1 MQIIPPLNT
10 YGNPPNLIPLRV
22 KSTIL
27 ILIFIVLS
35 FSLVGCVSFNDPE
48 ASQEFNSE
56 TVGKLNT
63 QSIIG
68 QSFISRRPNLD
79 GITIWIKSSST
90 QEELP
95 VNDGEHGINIK
106 LYDSKNATLPVFA
119 SNIVVAATEN
129 TTPFAI
135 QIPNQNNPAN
145 ERYLLQ
151 LSTDSNTILI
161 QGRNE
166 DAYPHGQ
173 AFINEQPINADIAFR
188 LSYDYNFPS
197 LIQDIKRGISDIWL
211 AVPLLIILLLPGWLL
226 LDFSDLRRR
235 FDFGDQVALS
245 IGISLSLIPI
255 TMLWTTLV
263 HFKWT
268 RTFVIFIAGFLI
280 TLLILRVIYK
290 YIKLHKSNHQKN
302 NLSMVGRIKNLPG
315 QLVRLFIPFSLILIF
330 LITLSMRMIMVRDLA
345 TPAWVDSIHHA
356 LITRLILSTGSYPS
370 SYAPYWDINPSAY
383 HPGFHGIT
391 ATLTWLSNLSI
402 DQSLLVFGQVL
413 NALAVFSVYLFTKTF
428 TRSNLAGLFAA
439 FITGFLTPMPAYYTS
454 WGRYTELAGLII
466 FPAAFALILLLMN
479 GQTKK
484 QKYWIILLCVITI
497 SGLFMVHYRVTV
509 FLAGLILS
517 YFFIYILMNKSAP
530 KTSTTKIIK
539 LLFIVAFASI
549 FLVFPWMF
557 QLIEN
562 SVLPMISSI
571 GIRPIPYF
579 QDFSWAFLTSA
590 YGKQT
595 LVIAGLGLLW
605 GLIERKRFAYMLTV
619 WISLLFLIANFDA
632 LHIPGGGLITSAS
645 VEIMLFIPISMLGG
659 YFIDLLIRYWKILF
673 PQKVKIL
680 FMGTILIVTLM
691 VAFLGA
697 KQLINI
703 LNPITII
710 SRNAD
715 IPAIE
720 WVENNIPM
728 NETIVINPFAWGYGL
743 YAGSDGGFWISPLS
757 GRSTLPPPV
766 LYGLGP
772 GSKKIKEQ
780 SKQIIDLSSNPDAL
794 WGFLKDNQIQYI
806 YVGAKG
812 GVLSP
817 DKLSSSEHY
826 SNIYHKDGV
835 WIFRIK
841 P

>member
-1 MQIIPPLNT
+1 M
-10 YGNPPNLIPLRV
+10 
-22 KSTIL
+22 
-27 ILIFIVLS
+27 
-35 FSLVGCVSFNDPE
+35 
-48 ASQEFNSE
+48 
-56 TVGKLNT
+56 
-63 QSIIG
+63 
-68 QSFISRRPNLD
+68 
-79 GITIWIKSSST
+79 
-90 QEELP
+90 
-95 VNDGEHGINIK
+95 
-106 LYDSKNATLPVFA
+106 
-119 SNIVVAATEN
+119 
-129 TTPFAI
+129 
-135 QIPNQNNPAN
+135 
-145 ERYLLQ
+145 
-151 LSTDSNTILI
+151 
-161 QGRNE
+161 
-166 DAYPHGQ
+166 
-173 AFINEQPINADIAFR
+173 
-188 LSYDYNFPS
+188 SYDYNFDS
-197 LIQDIKRGISDIWL
+197 LIQDIKRGITDVWL

-235 FDFGDQVALS
+235 FDFGEQAALS

-255 TMLWTTLV
+255 TMLWTTIV

-268 RTFVIFIAGFLI
+268 RSFVIFIAGFLI
-280 TLLILRVIYK
+280 TLLILRLIYK
-290 YIKLHKSNHQKN
+290 YIELHKYTNQKN
-302 NLSMVGRIKNLPG
+302 NLSIVVRFTNLSSR
-315 QLVRLFIPFSLILIF
+315 LVRLIIPFSLILIF
-330 LITLSMRMIMVRDLA
+330 LLTLSIRMIMVRDLA

-356 LITRLILSTGSYPS
+356 LITRLILFTGSYPL

-383 HPGFHGIT
+383 HPGFHSIT
-391 ATLTWLSNLSI
+391 ATLTWLSNLHI

-413 NALAVFSVYLFTKTF
+413 NALAVFTVYLFTKTF

-466 FPAAFALILLLMN
+466 FPAAFALILSLMN
-479 GQTKK
+479 EQTKK
-484 QKYWIILLCVITI
+484 QKYWIILLCAITI

-517 YFFIYILMNKSAP
+517 YFFIYILLNKRVP
-530 KTSTTKIIK
+530 KTSTTKIFK

-549 FLVFPWMF
+549 FLVFPWMS

-562 SVLPMISSI
+562 SVLPMVSTI
-571 GIRPIPYF
+571 GIRSIPFF
-579 QDFSWAFLTSA
+579 QDFSWAFLTTA
-590 YGKQT
+590 HGKQT

-605 GLIERKRFAYMLTV
+605 GLIERKRFAYVLMV
-619 WISLLFLIANFDA
+619 WIFLLFLIANFDA

-659 YFIDLLIRYWKILF
+659 YFIDLLIRYWKELL
-673 PQKVKIL
+673 PRKVKNL
-680 FMGTILIVTLM
+680 FMGVIIIITLL

-743 YAGSDGGFWISPLS
+743 YAGSDGGYWISPLS

-772 GSKKIKEQ
+772 SSQQIKDQ
-780 SKQIIDLSSNPDAL
+780 SKQVINLSANPDAL
-794 WGFLKDNQIQYI
+794 WDFLIDNQIQYI

-817 DKLSSSEHY
+817 EKLSSSEHY
-826 SNIYHKDGV
+826 SNIYNKDGV

-841 P
+841 PKIKQLELNLLRINTQN